1 VAAEFDGGDRAGGVP
16 GEVGDD
22 PWVAGAGGGG
32 EDVAGFEV
40 GDGAGA
46 VGVQPV
52 QSWSP
57 NELGCLIFREL
68 GEPPRRGRVDA
79 LCGGGSEFGVQDSY
93 GGAGAGQLVLLG
105 EHSADQGAGF
115 GDPGRG
121 RGQRPLHLLK
131 LRGQRQ

>member
-1 VAAEFDGGDRAGGVP
+1 M
-16 GEVGDD
+16 
-22 PWVAGAGGGG
+22 AGAGGGG

-57 NELGCLIFREL
+57 NKLGGLIFREL

-79 LCGGGSEFGVQDSY
+79 VGGGGGEFGVQDSDA
-93 GGAGAGQLVLLG
+93 GAGAGQSVSP
-105 EHSADQGAGF
+105 EEMAAICS
-115 GDPGRG
+115 
-121 RGQRPLHLLK
+121 
-131 LRGQRQ
+131 